1 MINQARPAILSD
13 FPDADFFLIAI
24 ASSQGGLKAISEILS
39 VLPADFPAAITIVQH
54 LSAQSPSYM
63 AEILT
68 GRTALRVKSAE
79 DGEQL
84 RPGTVYT
91 PVPDK
96 HLLINADNTLCL
108 SDEPKMNFVRPAANK
123 MFASVAA
130 SFKTRAIA
138 VVLTGNQSDGALGVV
153 AIKKHGGFVIAQDEA
168 SCECFSMPKATI
180 ATGTVNLII
189 PLSLI
194 AGTLLDLVNANKV
207 AYSL

>member
-1 MINQARPAILSD
+1 MTKQARPAILSD

-24 ASSQGGLKAISEILS
+24 ATSQGGLKALIEILS

-54 LSAQSPSYM
+54 LSADYPSYM

-68 GRTALRVKSAE
+68 ARTALRVKPAE
-79 DGEQL
+79 DGERL

-96 HLLINADNTLCL
+96 HLLIKADKTLCL

-138 VVLTGNQSDGALGVV
+138 VVLTGKLSDGALGVV
-153 AIKKHGGFVIAQDEA
+153 AIKKQGGLVITQNEA
-168 SCECFSMPKATI
+168 SSEFFSMPKAAI
-180 ATGTVNLII
+180 ATGEVDFIL
-189 PLSLI
+189 PLCAI
-194 AGTLLDLVNANKV
+194 AGTLINLVITNKV
-207 AYSL
+207 A

>member
-1 MINQARPAILSD
+1 VTKQARPAILSD
-13 FPDADFFLIAI
+13 FPDADFSLIAI
-24 ASSQGGLKAISEILS
+24 ATSQGGLKAISEILS

-54 LSAQSPSYM
+54 LSAKSHSYM

-68 GRTALRVKSAE
+68 GRTALRVKPAE
-79 DGEQL
+79 DGERL

-96 HLLINADNTLCL
+96 HLLVKADKTLYL
-108 SDEPKMNFVRPAANK
+108 SDEPKVNFVRPAANR

-130 SFKTRAIA
+130 SLRTRAIA

-168 SCECFSMPKATI
+168 SCECFSMPKAAI
-180 ATGTVNLII
+180 ATGKVDLIL
-189 PLSLI
+189 PLSAI
-194 AGTLLDLVNANKV
+194 AGTLLDLVISTKA
-207 AYSL
+207 A